1 MGPLSTHSRLMGLE
15 KVGYD
20 PKGGP
25 PRNTGFCQDYGQVVP
40 FSALLYE
47 IIKALPCFETDSH
60 CHHQGTSV
68 YARGAKGLGPF
79 VQRPVN
85 DRRVGGQGA
94 RAVQREFKR
103 QSRPQWVPM
112 DMAPSPN
119 RRTFKIRP
127 LDHPLGSIGG
137 H

>member
-1 MGPLSTHSRLMGLE
+1 MGLE

-25 PRNTGFCQDYGQVVP
+25 PRNTGFCQDHGQVVP

-47 IIKALPCFETDSH
+47 INKALPCFETDSH
-60 CHHQGTSV
+60 HQGTSG
-68 YARGAKGLGPF
+68 YAHGAKGLGPF
-79 VQRPVN
+79 EQRPVN

-94 RAVQREFKR
+94 RAVQREFVKR

-112 DMAPSPN
+112 GMAPSPN

>member
-1 MGPLSTHSRLMGLE
+1 MGPLSTPSRLMGLE

-25 PRNTGFCQDYGQVVP
+25 PRNTGFCQDHGQVVP

-60 CHHQGTSV
+60 HQGTSG

-85 DRRVGGQGA
+85 DRRVGGRAGRTAGA
-94 RAVQREFKR
+94 SASAERVQAAI
-103 QSRPQWVPM
+103 QTSM
-112 DMAPSPN
+112 GTN
-119 RRTFKIRP
+119 GHGTFPKPAHI
-127 LDHPLGSIGG
+127 
-137 H
+137 

>member
-1 MGPLSTHSRLMGLE
+1 MGPLSTPSRLMGLE

-25 PRNTGFCQDYGQVVP
+25 PRNTGFCQDHGQVVP

-60 CHHQGTSV
+60 HQGTSG
-68 YARGAKGLGPF
+68 YARGAEGLGPF

-85 DRRVGGQGA
+85 DRRVGG
-94 RAVQREFKR
+94 
-103 QSRPQWVPM
+103 
-112 DMAPSPN
+112 
-119 RRTFKIRP
+119 
-127 LDHPLGSIGG
+127 
-137 H
+137 